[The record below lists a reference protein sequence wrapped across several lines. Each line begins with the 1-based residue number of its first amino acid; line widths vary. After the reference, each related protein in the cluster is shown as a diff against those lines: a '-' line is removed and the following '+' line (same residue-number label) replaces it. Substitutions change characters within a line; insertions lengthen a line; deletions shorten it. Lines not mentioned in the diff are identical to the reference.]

1 MIESNCSNTNF
12 KEQVMADKLLI
23 VDDEADTL
31 RLVSLMLERQGY
43 EVSTAKDGKSALEK
57 VKANQ
62 PDLILLDVMMPDM
75 DGFEVARILRS
86 DPKTENIPI
95 VMFTAKTQVEDKI
108 TGLEA
113 GADVYLTK
121 PTQPREL
128 FAQVKAVLGRSKK
141 ARTTGTP
148 LPPPTDRGFTIGV
161 LAAKGGMGVS
171 TMATNLGIIIHRMTR
186 ANVLVAELRPG
197 YGGISLDLGY
207 PNPEGLNR
215 LLKSEPEDINPQS
228 IEKALISHGS
238 GVQFLMA
245 SPHPKDAILNNAVE
259 NLEAIIRNLP
269 FMARYVVLDLGSSL
283 PQVTQTALS
292 NCDETIVIMEP
303 SPNNV
308 HQTKDLVK
316 TLIELGIGEGR
327 IRIALVNRVRSSVQL
342 NWAQVQEDLGYKI
355 ATVFTPAPELAY
367 QAAVSNHPMVLQ
379 QPGSITAQ
387 QFEKL
392 AALVTQRPPKE

>member
-1 MIESNCSNTNF
+1 
-12 KEQVMADKLLI
+12 MADKLLI

-43 EVSTAKDGKSALEK
+43 EVSTAKDGHTALEK
-57 VKANQ
+57 VKADL

-75 DGFEVARILRS
+75 DGYEVAKILRN
-86 DPKTENIPI
+86 DPETENIPI
-95 VMFTAKTQVEDKI
+95 IMFTAKTQVEDKI
-108 TGLEA
+108 TGLES

-141 ARTTGTP
+141 VQRSAP
-148 LPPPTDRGFTIGV
+148 PPPPPTDRGFTIGV

-171 TMATNLGIIIHRMTR
+171 SMATNIGIIIHRMTK

-215 LLKSEPEDINPQS
+215 LLKSEPSDINPHA
-228 IEKALISHGS
+228 IEMALISHGS
-238 GVQFLMA
+238 GVQFLLA
-245 SPHPKDAILNNAVE
+245 SPHPKDAILSSAIE
-259 NLEAIIRNLP
+259 NFEAILHNLP
-269 FMARYVVLDLGSSL
+269 FLARYVVLDLGSSL
-283 PQVTQTALS
+283 PQPTQIALS
-292 NCDETIVIMEP
+292 SCDEVIVIMEP

-308 HQTKDLVK
+308 HQTKDLVRN
-316 TLIELGIGEGR
+316 LIEFGIGEGR
-327 IRIALVNRVRSSVQL
+327 VRIALVNRIRSSVQL

-367 QAAVSNHPMVLQ
+367 QSSVANQPMVLQ

-392 AALVTQRPPKE
+392 AALVTQRPQQE

>member
-1 MIESNCSNTNF
+1 
-12 KEQVMADKLLI
+12 MADKLLI

-43 EVSTAKDGKSALEK
+43 EVSMAEDGQSALEK
-57 VKANQ
+57 IKADQ

-75 DGFEVARILRS
+75 DGFEVARILRK

-95 VMFTAKTQVEDKI
+95 IMFTAKTQVEDKI
-108 TGLEA
+108 TGLES

-128 FAQVKAVLGRSKK
+128 FAQVKAVLGRAKK
-141 ARTTGTP
+141 SQVT
-148 LPPPTDRGFTIGV
+148 PPPPPPSDRGFTIGV

-171 TMATNLGIIIHRMTR
+171 SMATNLGIIIHRMNK
-186 ANVLVAELRPG
+186 ASVLVAELRPG

-215 LLKSEPEDINPQS
+215 LLKGAPADINPHT
-228 IEKALISHGS
+228 IEMALISHGS
-238 GVQFLMA
+238 GVQFLLA
-245 SPHPKDAILNNAVE
+245 SPHPKDAILSNAIE
-259 NLEAIIRNLP
+259 NIEAVTRNLP

-283 PQVTQTALS
+283 PQTTQIALS
-292 NCDETIVIMEP
+292 SCDEAIVIMEP

-308 HQTKDLVK
+308 HQTKELVK
-316 TLIELGIGEGR
+316 NLTDLGIGEGR
-327 IRIALVNRVRSSVQL
+327 VRITLVNRIRSSVQL

-367 QAAVSNHPMVLQ
+367 QASVSNHPMVLQ

-392 AALVTQRPPKE
+392 AALVTQRSQQE